1 MFTDM
6 AKTKINN
13 NNFNHIR
20 NKLNSEMI
28 YSSFLTP
35 DGSRKPHLQYTLCLT
50 ALKIDT
56 SNTTHFALKIQHIK
70 QQALPNRLNGSK

>member
-28 YSSFLTP
+28 YSSFLT
-35 DGSRKPHLQYTLCLT
+35 SLRTLLMVQESH
-50 ALKIDT
+50 IF
-56 SNTTHFALKIQHIK
+56 NTHYA
-70 QQALPNRLNGSK
+70 